1 MRNRLRLQH
10 FHILE
15 AGLVGIF
22 FVQATRLLIGL
33 VYSRLASASLVSVLD
48 PAAIDPGLAG
58 VVDPATISGELSFLV
73 YMLALP
79 LLTIPLGR
87 VRWVLS
93 LGAALAAVGR
103 VLMVTDTNITTLVSA
118 AIVIGGT
125 LVYIAM
131 LIRYRAQVLPYLF
144 IIGFGA
150 DQVFRAIGNTLDPSW
165 SPDYFGIQLI
175 LTLVTILLGFFTVLW
190 DQRQTTDTSVS
201 PDRGLMPIWGGIGL
215 GALLFLELSLLA
227 LPNAVAGRART
238 DYTTFVPPL
247 LVATLLP
254 LVPWVRVQ
262 VRTFISTF
270 DGSVRGWLWML
281 LAALLVVFG
290 TRFQGIVAGF
300 ALVIAQF
307 MISMLWW
314 WLTRPQAER
323 ERNVSSLWLI
333 VSMVILG
340 VLVIGDS
347 FTYEYAF
354 VRPLATG
361 FTGLDDLL
369 SSLLRG
375 FRGMG
380 LGLILLAVFLGT
392 LPMTQIR
399 RRVPWTGG
407 TLTQTIAGILLI
419 IAVTVGAANAS
430 RPLVVEFVR
439 DRPEDATRRLEN
451 LRLSSYNIHSGFN
464 EFFHFDMEAIAR
476 TIEFSGTN
484 VVLLQ
489 EVDKGRLSSFGVDQ
503 SLWLARRLQRMN
515 MDTRFYPTN
524 EGLQGLAV
532 LSNVEIVFDEGRLL
546 SSSGMQTGLQRVQIR
561 PDAGIINIY
570 NTWLGLLLETDT
582 DTETQEQDQQRQL
595 NDIFAVIAGDS
606 PGGNLGRIVVGGTF
620 NNVPTSPLIQQ
631 MRDVGFSDPFDG
643 QPREISYTL
652 WRTGQR
658 ARVDYLWIRPPLQKL
673 SAGVMETSASDH
685 RMLVVETQIIQTSN

>member
-1 MRNRLRLQH
+1 MLNRLRLQY

-33 VYSRLASASLVSVLD
+33 VYSRVASASLVSVLD
-48 PAAIDPGLAG
+48 PAAITPGIAG
-58 VVDPATISGELSFLV
+58 VVEPSVISSELSFLV

-87 VRWVLS
+87 VRWLMS
-93 LGAALAAVGR
+93 IGAALAAIGR
-103 VLMVTDTNITTLVSA
+103 LLIITDTGISPLVSA
-118 AIVIGGT
+118 GIVMGGT

-131 LIRYRAQVLPYLF
+131 LIRHRAQVLPYLF

-150 DQVFRAIGNTLDPSW
+150 DQVFRAVGNTLDPSW
-165 SPDYFGIQLI
+165 SPNYFGIQLV
-175 LTLVTILLGFFTVLW
+175 LTIIVMLLGFITVW
-190 DQRQTTDTSVS
+190 QDQRRTADSSVS

-254 LVPWVRVQ
+254 LIPWVRVQ

-281 LAALLVVFG
+281 LTALLVVFG
-290 TRFQGIVAGF
+290 TRFQGVVAGF

-323 ERNVSSLWLI
+323 ERNFSGLWLI
-333 VSMVILG
+333 ISVLLLG

-361 FTGLDDLL
+361 FVGLDEAI
-369 SSLLRG
+369 SALLRG

-399 RRVPWTGG
+399 RRIPWTGG
-407 TLTQTIAGILLI
+407 TFTQTFAAFLLI
-419 IAVTVGAANAS
+419 IAVTVGAAYAS
-430 RPLVVEFVR
+430 QPLVVEFVR
-439 DRPEDATRRLEN
+439 DRPSDADRRLEA

-464 EFFHFDMEAIAR
+464 EFFAFDMEAIAR

-503 SLWLARRLQRMN
+503 SLWLARRLRPMN

-546 SSSGMQTGLQRVQIR
+546 SSEGMQTGLQRVQIR
-561 PDAGIINIY
+561 PDAGVITVY

-582 DTETQEQDQQRQL
+582 DTESQEQDQQRQL
-595 NDIFAVIAGDS
+595 NEIFAIIAGDH
-606 PGGNLGRIVVGGTF
+606 PDGNLGRMVVGGTF

-631 MRDVGFSDPFDG
+631 MRDVGFNDPFDG

-658 ARVDYLWIRPPLQKL
+658 ARVDYVWLREPLRKL
-673 SAGVMETSASDH
+673 SAGVLENNASDH
-685 RMLVVETQIIQTSN
+685 RMLVVEAQIARTSN